1 MTFVD
6 PECQSIVSAFSR
18 RDLRARLPDSISA
31 RDPMYRRSG
40 SSFNLKSIRE
50 YQSFD
55 DPRAID
61 WRLYGRSE
69 RAYIKEFFDE
79 ADDEL
84 AFLLDTSASMAC
96 APVDAMLAFVG
107 SIAFIALSLGLGVR
121 IWTYA
126 DGLSARPVSAR
137 SRSQFGIIERFLG
150 SIAFAGPTDTMRSYT
165 QWRSRGRQRRVLLV
179 SDLHEV
185 QVSARAAA
193 LRAPASGSL
202 FIIRY
207 LTPFPSL
214 AWHGAEFEVRDPESG
229 ALSVVPWNAPD
240 EARWVTQQ
248 AGLDDRLAAL
258 PRTFYRRLDGFSQRT
273 PVYWSVLERLYA

>member
-1 MTFVD
+1 MRFVD
-6 PECQSIVSAFSR
+6 PECQAMVSAFSR
-18 RDLRARLPDSISA
+18 RDLRARLPDSIAS

-61 WRLYGRSE
+61 WRLFGRSE
-69 RAYIKEFFDE
+69 RAYVKEFFDE

-84 AFLLDTSASMAC
+84 AFLVDTSASMAC
-96 APVDAMLAFVG
+96 APIDAMLAFVG
-107 SIAFIALSLGLGVR
+107 SMAFIALSLGLGVR
-121 IWTYA
+121 IWTYS

-150 SIAFAGPTDTMRSYT
+150 SITFAGATDTIRSYT
-165 QWRSRGRQRRVLLV
+165 QWRSRGRQRRVMLF
-179 SDLHEV
+179 SDLHEAEV
-185 QVSARAAA
+185 YGRAAA

-207 LTPFPSL
+207 LTPFPTL
-214 AWHGAEFEVRDPESG
+214 AYHGAEFEVRDPETG
-229 ALSVVPWNAPD
+229 ALSVVPWDAPD
-240 EARWVTQQ
+240 EAVWIARQLE
-248 AGLDDRLAAL
+248 LDDRLAAL
-258 PRTFYRRLDGFSQRT
+258 PRTFHRRLDGSSQRA
-273 PVYWSVLERLYA
+273 PVYWSLLERLYA